1 MAKLVQLTNPET
13 NEIIYPQ
20 TPIKAIK
27 NTDGS
32 DLATVNGLL
41 KGNGTGNITAAEEA
55 EVELVAIT
63 PELIGAATKPKVL
76 NITLPTASW
85 TGSGPY
91 TQIVTITGGTAN
103 TKVDLQGDSSV
114 IAQMI
119 SDGCNGLYI
128 SNTDGV
134 FTAYAINN
142 KPTVDLTV
150 QVTLSEVATS

>member
-1 MAKLVQLTNPET
+1 MAKLVQLTNSDT
-13 NEIIYPQ
+13 NENIYAK
-20 TPIKAIK
+20 TPTKAVI

-32 DLATVNGLL
+32 NLSAIEGIVQGDGE
-41 KGNGTGNITAAEEA
+41 GNFIGIS
-55 EVELVAIT
+55 IT
-63 PELIGAATKPKVL
+63 PELIGAAAKPKL
-76 NITLPTASW
+76 LSISLPTASW

-91 TQIVTITGGTAN
+91 TQVVTILGGTAN
-103 TKVDLQGDSSV
+103 IKVDLQGDSSV

-142 KPTVDLTV
+142 KPTVNLTV
-150 QVTLSEVATS
+150 QVTLTEVTS